1 MSTEG
6 TRIVGFCCH
15 YTARVFEDAL
25 ASAGLLPAGVRFEH
39 VSCSGRVE
47 VPALLAAFEQGA
59 DAVFVV
65 GCEEGS
71 CHNLAGSKRASKRVG
86 QTKAI
91 LKEFNV
97 GPERIEMFFVA
108 RGETEPVV
116 AAAREMSERVGLL
129 GPLYG
134 EQAKVVEEAQ

>member
-1 MSTEG
+1 MSTNG
-6 TRIVGFCCH
+6 TKIVGFCCH
-15 YTARVFEDAL
+15 YTSMVSEDAL
-25 ASAGLLPAGVRFEH
+25 QMAGLLPAGVRFKH
-39 VSCSGRVE
+39 VPCTGRVE

-71 CHNLAGSKRASKRVG
+71 CHNLSGSQQAAKRVG
-86 QTKAI
+86 QARAI

-97 GPERIEMFFVA
+97 RPERIEMFFVT
-108 RGETEPVV
+108 RGETELVV
-116 AAAREMSERVGLL
+116 AAAREMSERAGSL

-134 EQAKVVEEAQ
+134 EQAKVVEEVQ